1 MGCDSRRV
9 RSDERFLCVRVGDPD
24 AILDEV
30 EEFFGVCHN
39 AWPYR
44 VLAACFSS
52 TLSVL
57 RRKRPGWV
65 TAAGSDLLKRFYF
78 NGLPRPLLS

>member
-30 EEFFGVCHN
+30 EEFLTGVCHH

-44 VLAACFSS
+44 VLAAMLFVDIVGF
-52 TLSVL
+52 TQKTAGLGD
-57 RRKRPGWV
+57 RR
-65 TAAGSDLLKRFYF
+65 
-78 NGLPRPLLS
+78 